1 MTVTSLGPS
10 GAPFRKI
17 SGAIYMVA
25 VLLVLV
31 PLVDFAT
38 SVVPYL
44 PGSAKWRFASV
55 SLFSVFLLTPL
66 LGFAMIMWVAS
77 VMQHRRVIKL
87 LAVLSVLGALALMGA
102 CGVLALDVIELRA
115 GAEGEVQQAIVLSGA
130 RALIKN
136 VLIGIA
142 FLWLALSCRQAL
154 TVMEPPRDDVPMG
167 PIVGGTR
174 R

>member
-1 MTVTSLGPS
+1 VTATSLGPS

-17 SGAIYMVA
+17 SSALYLVA

-55 SLFSVFLLTPL
+55 SLFSGFLLTPL
-66 LGFAMIMWVAS
+66 LGFAMMMWVAS

-87 LAVLSVLGALALMGA
+87 LAILSLLGCLALIGA
-102 CGVLALDVIELRA
+102 CGILALDVIELRA
-115 GAEGEVQQAIVLSGA
+115 GAEGEVQQAIVLSGT
-130 RALIKN
+130 RALLKN
-136 VLIGIA
+136 VLVGLA
-142 FLWLALSCRQAL
+142 FLWLAVACRQAL
-154 TVMEPPRDDVPMG
+154 KVMEPPRDDLPMS
-167 PIVGGTR
+167 PIVGGR

>member
-1 MTVTSLGPS
+1 
-10 GAPFRKI
+10 
-17 SGAIYMVA
+17 MVA
-25 VLLVLV
+25 VLLVVV

-44 PGSAKWRFASV
+44 PASAKWRFASV
-55 SLFSVFLLTPL
+55 SLFSGFLLTPL
-66 LGFAMIMWVAS
+66 LGFALMMWIAS
-77 VMQHRRVIKL
+77 ALQHRRVIKL
-87 LAVLSVLGALALMGA
+87 LGILSLLGALVLIGA
-102 CGVLALDVIELRA
+102 CGILALDVIELRA
-115 GAEGEVQQAIVLSGA
+115 GAEGEIQQAIVLSGA

-154 TVMEPPRDDVPMG
+154 AVMEPPRDQVPLG
-167 PIVGGTR
+167 PIVGGR